1 MNRRSTLLVA
11 LTLTVVAALTLSA
24 CGSDD
29 SSEGKDNDKI
39 TGADAGADT
48 ASPSETASQA
58 AGRPQI
64 KLPSDLTMNFEGSE
78 TGDAVKDAVLADNA
92 ERMRS
97 INAAIAGTDPK
108 AEGMNFYNAGRALE
122 AAAIWVDKFKKAD
135 LGITGTIRYYDRTV
149 TLDGD
154 KAASVVFCADESKGY
169 AKDLKTNKAK
179 VTTPSDED
187 FILYNTR
194 LEKNRDGVWQTT
206 RIVSTAAAKQCLDIQ
221 A

>member
-1 MNRRSTLLVA
+1 VNRRPTLLAA
-11 LTLTVVAALTLSA
+11 LTLTAAAALTLSA

-39 TGADAGADT
+39 AGADT
-48 ASPSETASQA
+48 GAGNASPSESAQQA
-58 AGRPQI
+58 AGRPEI
-64 KLPSDLTMNFEGSE
+64 KLPSDLTMTFEGGK

-97 INAAIAGTDPK
+97 VNAAIAGTDPK
-108 AEGMNFYNAGRALE
+108 AKALNFYNTGRALE
-122 AAAIWVDKFKKAD
+122 AAAIWVDKFKKAA
-135 LGITGTIRYYDRTV
+135 LGITGTIRYFDRTV
-149 TLDGD
+149 TLDGS

-169 AKDLKTNKAK
+169 AKDLKTNKPK

-194 LEKNRDGVWQTT
+194 LEKNSDGVWQTA
-206 RIVSTAAAKQCLDIQ
+206 RIVSTAGAKQCLK
-221 A
+221 

>member
-1 MNRRSTLLVA
+1 MNRRPTLLAA
-11 LTLTVVAALTLSA
+11 LTLTAAAALTLSA

-29 SSEGKDNDKI
+29 SSKAKANDKI
-39 TGADAGADT
+39 AGADAGSAAS
-48 ASPSETASQA
+48 ASPTESASSD
-58 AGRPQI
+58 AGRPKV
-64 KLPSDLTMNFEGSE
+64 KLPSDLTMTFEGGK

-97 INAAIAGTDPK
+97 VNAAIAGTDPE
-108 AEGMNFYNAGRALE
+108 AVGMNFYNTGRALE
-122 AAAIWVDKFKKAD
+122 AAAVWVDKFKKAN

-149 TLDGD
+149 TLDGG

-169 AKDLKTNKAK
+169 AKDLKTDKPK

-194 LEKNRDGVWQTT
+194 LEKNKAGVWQTT
-206 RIVSTAAAKQCLDIQ
+206 RIVSTAGAKQCLK
-221 A
+221 

>member
-1 MNRRSTLLVA
+1 MNRRPTLLAA
-11 LTLTVVAALTLSA
+11 LTLTAAAALTLSA

-29 SSEGKDNDKI
+29 SSKGKDNDKI
-39 TGADAGADT
+39 AGADAGAGK
-48 ASPSETASQA
+48 ASPSESAPQA
-58 AGRPQI
+58 AGRPKI
-64 KLPSDLTMNFEGSE
+64 KLPSDLTMTFEGGK

-97 INAAIAGTDPK
+97 VNAAIAGTDPK
-108 AEGMNFYNAGRALE
+108 AEALNFYNTGRALE
-122 AAAIWVDKFKKAD
+122 AAAIWVDKFKKAN

-149 TLDGD
+149 TLDGS

-169 AKDLKTNKAK
+169 AKDLKTNKPK

-194 LEKNRDGVWQTT
+194 LEKNSDGVWQTA
-206 RIVSTAAAKQCLDIQ
+206 RIVSTAGAKQCLK
-221 A
+221 